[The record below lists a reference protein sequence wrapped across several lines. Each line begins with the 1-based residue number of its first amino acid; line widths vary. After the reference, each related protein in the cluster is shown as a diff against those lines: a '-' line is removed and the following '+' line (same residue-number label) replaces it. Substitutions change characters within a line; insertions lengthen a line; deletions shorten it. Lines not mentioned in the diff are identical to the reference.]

1 MTPVLDVTA
10 ILRRVGDGLWL
21 GCQLSL
27 TTRRAFVFVCF
38 C

>member
-21 GCQLSL
+21 GYQLSL